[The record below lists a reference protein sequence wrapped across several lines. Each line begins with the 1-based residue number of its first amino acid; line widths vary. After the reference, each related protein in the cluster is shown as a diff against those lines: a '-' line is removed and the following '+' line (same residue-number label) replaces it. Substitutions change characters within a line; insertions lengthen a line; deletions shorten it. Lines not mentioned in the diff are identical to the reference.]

1 MCIMVLIFVLFQIW
15 AATDSGN
22 LEVTY
27 THTEE
32 LVGAPKLLVLQRYIS
47 NLHPEGLPAFP
58 INIQSAPA
66 GNEIT
71 VLVFL
76 LGW

>member
-1 MCIMVLIFVLFQIW
+1 MCIMVLIFVMFQVW

-32 LVGAPKLLVLQRYIS
+32 QVGDRRLLVLQRYIN

-58 INIQSAPA
+58 IKKLLF
-66 GNEIT
+66 
-71 VLVFL
+71 LVFW